1 LTLTQGEAAGFAVM
15 EDLIPIGQFSA
26 ASRLSPKALRL
37 YDEHG
42 LLTPARVDPDS
53 GYRLYRAEQLRDAT
67 TIRLLRACGMP
78 LAEIKAF
85 VAAPSEAAL
94 DDYERTLAAELGE
107 RRRILR
113 YLRQRLEEE
122 PMFDV
127 RTKHVEEQPY
137 VSRQKRVRI
146 EDLEPFIV
154 STISELA
161 VQSEPSDH
169 AFTLYHGEVNERDDG
184 PVEVCVPT
192 KGGDKRLPA
201 GEVAYTVATGAQC
214 EFPEIIGAYDAV
226 AEWAQREGREL
237 AGPPR
242 EIYRSDPH
250 KRETPRMEIAWPL
263 R

>member
-1 LTLTQGEAAGFAVM
+1 M

-26 ASRLSPKALRL
+26 ASRLSLKALRL
-37 YDEHG
+37 YDENG
-42 LLTPARVDPDS
+42 LLAPARVDPDS
-53 GYRLYRAEQLRDAT
+53 GYRFYRAEQLRQAT

-85 VAAPSEAAL
+85 VSAPSPAAL
-94 DDYERTLAAELGE
+94 DEYERTLAAELGE
-107 RRRILR
+107 RQRILR
-113 YLRQRLEEE
+113 YLRQRLKEE

-127 RTKHVEEQPY
+127 RTKQVVEQAY

-154 STISELA
+154 ATITDLA
-161 VQSEPSDH
+161 AESEPSDH
-169 AFTLYHGEVNERDDG
+169 AFTLYLGEVNEQDDG

-192 KGGDKRLPA
+192 KNGDKRLPA

-214 EFPEIIGAYDAV
+214 VFPEIIGAYDAV

-242 EIYRSDPH
+242 EIYRFDPQ
-250 KRETPRMEIAWPL
+250 KGETPRMEIAWPI

>member
-1 LTLTQGEAAGFAVM
+1 M

-26 ASRLSPKALRL
+26 ASRLSLKALRL
-37 YDEHG
+37 YDENG
-42 LLTPARVDPDS
+42 LLAPARVDPDS
-53 GYRLYRAEQLRDAT
+53 GYRFYRAEQLRVAT

-78 LAEIKAF
+78 LVEIKAF
-85 VAAPSEAAL
+85 VSAPSTAAL
-94 DDYERTLAAELGE
+94 DHYERTLEIELVE
-107 RRRILR
+107 RRGILS
-113 YLRQRLEEE
+113 YLRKRMKEE

-127 RTKHVEEQPY
+127 RTKQVEEQPY
-137 VSRQKRVRI
+137 VSRQKRVRV

-154 STISELA
+154 STITELGGEN
-161 VQSEPSDH
+161 EPSDH
-169 AFTLYHGEVNERDDG
+169 AFTLYHGEVNEEADG

-214 EFPEIIGAYDAV
+214 VFPEIIGAYDAV

-242 EIYRSDPH
+242 EIYRFDPQ
-250 KRETPRMEIAWPL
+250 KGETPQMEIAWPI